1 LPATAR
7 VIAEM
12 MQGKTVIMSDKQY
25 NDGACHWPGWM
36 ASISNPNRCGTLDS
50 LVLGTLEALSRDY
63 PEALKKL
70 RADLFEEEPAPS

>member
-1 LPATAR
+1 
-7 VIAEM
+7 
-12 MQGKTVIMSDKQY
+12 
-25 NDGACHWPGWM
+25 M